1 MLTVMEFRGVRTF
14 YPIRNGY
21 TYEFFVTVVLIAR
34 FP

>member
-1 MLTVMEFRGVRTF
+1 VRTF